1 VHSCYVG
8 QGNCGPAHDTDGRTD
23 DAAALTDQ
31 AHAIRVDELLGRE
44 PEGPTIAEQCRSAT
58 GSRRAGRSRSP
69 SSVRWWR
76 SARWSCAL
84 PAGPTHGLGITDH
97 RRRVTPWRAD
107 ENTVPNSTLSNGAGS
122 RWTVTMHFNSHER
135 GKWAS
140 LVSGT
145 HAMTPPAHASNA
157 DQGPP

>member
-1 VHSCYVG
+1 VPAKVHSCYVG
-8 QGNCGPAHDTDGRTD
+8 QVNCGPAHDTDGRAD
-23 DAAALTDQ
+23 DAAALTDE

-84 PAGPTHGLGITDH
+84 TQQARPMD
-97 RRRVTPWRAD
+97 
-107 ENTVPNSTLSNGAGS
+107 
-122 RWTVTMHFNSHER
+122 
-135 GKWAS
+135 
-140 LVSGT
+140 SG
-145 HAMTPPAHASNA
+145 
-157 DQGPP
+157 